1 MTPEELIALD
11 DLAGEYV
18 IGTLSWEQRQAVASR
33 LRHEPILAAKV
44 AQWEARLQPLADNVA
59 PLEPSAQLWQRLNR
73 TLSGVQR
80 SVWRRCWDDIRF
92 WRFTSG
98 AVACAALFLSIALVV
113 KLGTPPSPP
122 RFVVVLASPQDKSP
136 GWLLQVGTD
145 KKLRLIPLKQQAP
158 MEANKTLQLW
168 TKADG
173 WSGPVSLGLLK
184 AGVPVE
190 VSLENLPP
198 LLPNQLFE
206 ITLEP
211 PQGSPIDRPTGP
223 ILSIGRA
230 VAT

>member
-1 MTPEELIALD
+1 M
-11 DLAGEYV
+11 
-18 IGTLSWEQRQAVASR
+18 
-33 LRHEPILAAKV
+33 
-44 AQWEARLQPLADNVA
+44 A
-59 PLEPSAQLWQRLNR
+59 PLEPSVQLWQRLSR
-73 TLSGVQR
+73 TLSVTQR
-80 SVWRRCWDDIRF
+80 SVLRRLWDDIRF

-98 AVACAALFLSIALVV
+98 AVTCAALSLSIVLAV
-113 KLGTPPSPP
+113 KLGTSPPPP

-136 GWLLQVGTD
+136 GWLLQVGAD
-145 KKLRLIPLKQQAP
+145 RKLRLIPLKQEPIQTD
-158 MEANKTLQLW
+158 KTLQLW

-173 WSGPVSLGLLK
+173 WSAPVSLGLLR

-190 VSLENLPP
+190 VSIEKLPP

-211 PQGSPIDRPTGP
+211 PQGSPIGRPTGP